1 MQVLRAARLVSVQV
15 KNECERS
22 VARVATVEVKDK

>member
-1 MQVLRAARLVSVQV
+1 MQVLRAARLVLVQV
-15 KNECERS
+15 KNGRERS